1 MVNLGEKEVTMKEKI
16 VVRNF
21 SVIDN
26 IEIDVKKINILIG
39 PQAAGKS
46 VLAKLVYFFKT
57 ISSEMSV
64 SIILAE
70 GKRKLDHRL
79 KQSFALMFP
88 EYIIRRKDFEVTYYY
103 GHNFITITNEKAKSY
118 KSFKISYSN
127 DILKKFKSLKADY
140 KRQTQTEKL
149 PKPDF
154 IKSFNQSISR
164 DLEQFFHGMDRYY
177 PIFILAVRSFFA
189 NIERNI
195 FSFLTESIPIEYM
208 LKIFGSFF
216 QDIRERYYLI
226 SLQKAF
232 NKDIYRMCNEIL
244 GGEYY
249 YDRIKEG
256 LITEQNEFIYLRD
269 SSSAQQ
275 EVAPLLVS
283 LIVLSNFAEEHFQM
297 FIEEPEAHL
306 FPEAQRKVVEVIAA
320 IYNLFKR
327 ESGFF
332 ITTHSPYILTSFNN
346 LIQAENTRSEVMER
360 FEKGEIDARTK
371 DERLKALNKVVNPN
385 RWVSFDDVAAY
396 LVKDGKCK
404 NLKDNENKFIR
415 DYAID
420 EVSDITAS
428 IFDKLLDISL
438 GDR

>member
-1 MVNLGEKEVTMKEKI
+1 MKEKI
-16 VVRNF
+16 VVKNF
-21 SVIDN
+21 SVIDH

-57 ISSEMSV
+57 ISSEMYK
-64 SIILAE
+64 SIILVE
-70 GKRKLDHRL
+70 EKRKFDHTL
-79 KQSFALMFP
+79 KQLFALMFP
-88 EYIIRRKDFEVTYYY
+88 EYIIQRKEFKVTYYY
-103 GHNFITITNEKAKSY
+103 GHNFISITNENAKSY
-118 KSFKISYSN
+118 KSFKISYSS
-127 DILKKFKSLKADY
+127 DILKKFKSLREDY
-140 KRQTQTEKL
+140 KRQTQTQTKGL
-149 PKPDF
+149 PKPDL
-154 IKSFNQSISR
+154 IPGLNQSISR
-164 DLEQFFHGMDRYY
+164 DLERFFHGMERYY

-195 FSFLTESIPIEYM
+195 FSFLKESIPIEYM

-216 QDIRERYYLI
+216 QDIRERYYSI

-283 LIVLSNFAEEHFQM
+283 LIVLANFTEEHFQM

-320 IYNLFKR
+320 AYNFFKR

-346 LIQAENTRSEVMER
+346 LIQAENTRYEVMER

-371 DERLKALNKVVNPN
+371 DGRLKALNKVVNPN
-385 RWVSFDDVAAY
+385 KWVSFDDVAAY
-396 LVKDGKCK
+396 LIKDGKCK
-404 NLKDNENKFIR
+404 NLKDNENMLIR
-415 DYAID
+415 DDAID
-420 EVSDITAS
+420 EVSETTAG
-428 IFDKLLDISL
+428 IFGKLLDISF
-438 GDR
+438 GDE